1 MKKIYEV
8 PEAKVMNVDT
18 VDVITTSLPTFKDD
32 NVLGDGWIE
41 A

>member
-8 PEAKVMNVDT
+8 PEAKIMNVDT
-18 VDVITTSLPTFKDD
+18 VDVITVSLPSFKDD
-32 NVLGDGWIE
+32 SVLDDGWLE